1 MSILDSVIP
10 IIAAFLYR
18 AIVFNWSNFGIISV
32 TFTCENY
39 NPLISKKGFQ
49 KDWEM
54 LFDLG
59 AGFKF
64 ISPDNNK
71 SI

>member
-1 MSILDSVIP
+1 MSIWDSVIP
-10 IIAAFLYR
+10 IIAALVYR
-18 AIVFNWSNFGIISV
+18 AIVFNWSNFGIILV
-32 TFTCENY
+32 TFTCKNY
-39 NPLISKKGFQ
+39 NPLSSKKGFQ

-64 ISPDNNK
+64 MSPDNNK